1 MHSKV
6 TAIVIAC
13 LLLALSASGCKQVG
27 STVSTDDGYYTEL
40 RMSETEYQVFI
51 SKKTSVILDKLA
63 AHAAAA
69 SNIANGEYKASA
81 EHKNVLI
88 TITAVDEAY
97 EDIEGIG
104 AAIDYEQARLN
115 LLDQLKA
122 AKQHLTDYD
131 AILQDEDKITK
142 EEMENYAAEFKNDF
156 TAIKAF

>member
-1 MHSKV
+1 MSKKGV
-6 TAIVIAC
+6 ALILACMFIVMGIG
-13 LLLALSASGCKQVG
+13 SCKQVG
-27 STVSTDDGYYTEL
+27 STVSTDDGYYTDL

-51 SKKTSVILDKLA
+51 AKKTSVILDKLA

-69 SNIANGEYKASA
+69 TNIANGEYKASS
-81 EHKNVLI
+81 EHQNVLI

-104 AAIDYEQARLN
+104 AAIDYEQARVN

-122 AKQHLTDYD
+122 TKQHLTDYD

-142 EEMENYAAEFKNDF
+142 EEMETYAAEFKNDF